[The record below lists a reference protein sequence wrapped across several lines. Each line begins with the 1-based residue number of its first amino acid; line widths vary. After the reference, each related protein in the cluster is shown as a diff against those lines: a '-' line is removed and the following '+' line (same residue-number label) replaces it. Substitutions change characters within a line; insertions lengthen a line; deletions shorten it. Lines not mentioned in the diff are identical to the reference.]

1 MTVFLGDFNAK
12 LSNWCKHE
20 KTSYGGA
27 KFEGLAQHF
36 GLQKITD
43 EPTHI
48 LTKSSSCINI
58 YFWSGPSN
66 GLWGLP
72 VALFKSS
79 SLNSLC

>member
-48 LTKSSSCINI
+48 LTKSSSCID
-58 YFWSGPSN
+58 
-66 GLWGLP
+66 
-72 VALFKSS
+72 
-79 SLNSLC
+79 

>member
-12 LSNWCKHE
+12 LSNWYNHE
-20 KTSYGGA
+20 KTSYEGA

-48 LTKSSSCINI
+48 LTKSSSCINLI
-58 YFWSGPSN
+58 FTSDPGLVIDSGVYLLLYSN
-66 GLWGLP
+66 HHH
-72 VALFKSS
+72 
-79 SLNSLC
+79 